1 MQPKQKILIADA
13 CQSDAEL
20 ISFCLTQELYSA
32 RTVPDGHA
40 ALRTFTEFKPDLV
53 ITDAVL
59 PGVDGF
65 QLLRELRR
73 TSNTPLI
80 MVSSKTEVFD
90 RVLGLELGADDYL
103 CKPFDNR
110 ELLARVKAVLRRY
123 QPHPTQAPNL
133 SLGKCVEYPDLI
145 VNLTNYSVLYKG
157 ETVEMPPKELELL
170 YFLAAS
176 PNQVFSREQLLD
188 RIWGY
193 DYMGDTRT
201 VDVHI
206 KRIREKIK
214 NNKNWNI
221 ATVWGIGYKF
231 KVTA

>member
-1 MQPKQKILIADA
+1 MQPRQKILIADA
-13 CQSDAEL
+13 CQLDAGL
-20 ISFCLTQELYSA
+20 ISSCLAQELYST
-32 RTVPDGHA
+32 RTAADGPA
-40 ALRTFTEFKPDLV
+40 ALRMFTEFKPDLV

-73 TSNTPLI
+73 TANTPLI

-123 QPHPTQAPNL
+123 QPPRPPSPSSDQ
-133 SLGKCVEYPDLI
+133 CVEYPDLV

-157 ETVEMPPKELELL
+157 GMVEMPPKELELL

-214 NNKNWNI
+214 NHKSWAI

-231 KVTA
+231 RVT